1 MSARIN
7 YNRITGSNIQGDA
20 TTVTEP
26 LGTLVVTNNGDLRL
40 HDGTTAGGNPVGG
53 GGGVGSFGTD
63 KGIGADYASNN
74 PAILFSDD
82 DMIIRT
88 GGTAGHGTI
97 GAMYIASA
105 EELIIGHTDA
115 SLTDATSLGAGNFT
129 DYLQI
134 DTNGIE
140 MTTARGTVQFGY
152 NLEAPGVPTH
162 FHINK
167 LDQSFDLFFGDDSNY
182 FHLPAGGG
190 SPVIGANDGSSGQK
204 LWTFGQDGTTQFPND
219 TIKATTALSIATPE
233 TGGIPA
239 SVANWNSGGGWNQ
252 GTYSN
257 LATTGGTGSGLTVDI
272 TGAFGY
278 ITIDNIAIH
287 TPGTGYTDGD
297 VITIVNEN
305 SGTGT
310 FTITTRKNIWQFGTD
325 GNLIFPN
332 STVQTTAWTG
342 SVSTLVNGSHTV
354 SLGTDGSLTVPGD
367 IKSVADTGDVVI
379 HANNGTQRT
388 WTFGGDGG
396 LTLPLGGYITAPS
409 AMGSNTVIQAPV
421 SNRALLQNS
430 DGTNLV
436 AADDQGV
443 AMTTVRGTVQFGYNL
458 EAPGVP
464 SHFHINKLDQTFD
477 LFFGDDANY
486 FHLPASGGAPVIGA
500 TNTGVVGANTYLW
513 TFGQDGKLTFPDES
527 QQSFAPSTGVGP
539 LNPWGTPF
547 PSGVGVAGTDYQFF
561 FDISNSG
568 RPSIQSYSP
577 NGGYPLY
584 NTIWNI
590 QLYST
595 ALVGNDSS
603 GATPVQVNN
612 TGGVNLC
619 DPIGPG
625 DCAIVR
631 VQNLD
636 TGRVYR
642 ATFLGSYN
650 VADTGNETKY
660 GSIIVERLV

>member
-1 MSARIN
+1 MPIFAEYSQDI
-7 YNRITGSNIQGDA
+7 
-20 TTVTEP
+20 V
-26 LGTLVVTNNGDLRL
+26 LRL
-40 HDGTTAGGNPVGG
+40 QSQPVPGHILVWDQNLQAFTNG
-53 GGGVGSFGTD
+53 IAADVGSPFLFPQTD
-63 KGIGADYASNN
+63 
-74 PAILFSDD
+74 
-82 DMIIRT
+82 
-88 GGTAGHGTI
+88 GTAGQVL
-97 GAMYIASA
+97 A
-105 EELIIGHTDA
+105 TD
-115 SLTDATSLGAGNFT
+115 GAGNLTFVT
-129 DYLQI
+129 VTGGVASTGDIRFDGSWIKNVDTGNIYISPQDGNTWLTLPSDSQAGSGPVNLGNSDANGVVQI
-134 DTNGIE
+134 TAGNIYKNWTFSHDGNLTLTNGSI
-140 MTTARGTVQFGY
+140 
-152 NLEAPGVPTH
+152 
-162 FHINK
+162 IK
-167 LDQSFDLFFGDDSNY
+167 DSNGT
-182 FHLPAGGG
+182 LSQGPA
-190 SPVIGANDGSSGQK
+190 VD
-204 LWTFGQDGTTQFPND
+204 TQNIND
-219 TIKATTALSIATPE
+219 TIGVFHGLNFTPPNGIAVGWTVNGPGVNNAQVFGLDTVNGFVE
-233 TGGIPA
+233 ID
-239 SVANWNSGGGWNQ
+239 SGVFQVGES
-252 GTYSN
+252 Y
-257 LATTGGTGSGLTVDI
+257 
-272 TGAFGY
+272 
-278 ITIDNIAIH
+278 
-287 TPGTGYTDGD
+287 
-297 VITIVNEN
+297 
-305 SGTGT
+305 T
-310 FTITTRKNIWQFGTD
+310 FTGPAAGVAGINVTVNNNNWAFGTD
-325 GNLIFPN
+325 GVLKLPDTTTVAEGFINGGPDNHTAGI
-332 STVQTTAWTG
+332 STYSGWNQVYAQDSDAAIQTSADGITFKTWTF
-342 SVSTLVNGSHTV
+342 
-354 SLGTDGSLTVPGD
+354 GTDGS
-367 IKSVADTGDVVI
+367 I
-379 HANNGTQRT
+379 
-388 WTFGGDGG
+388 
-396 LTLPLGGYITAPS
+396 TLPLGGYITAPS